1 MFVRVVFR
9 YMYGSVMVDYKNIII
24 MVLNDIIQFFFS
36 YVYEI
41 EFQIVIGGVIIDV
54 FFVGKFND

>member
-24 MVLNDIIQFFFS
+24 MVFNEIIQFFFS